1 MGRISGILGVTICFV
16 SPILPV
22 ICSLFMWLL
31 YRLNFAVLVQEVTAL
46 SKVGKV
52 VDIWHAGKMF
62 YTLSTWGLAF
72 GGYV

>member
-1 MGRISGILGVTICFV
+1 MGRISGIFGVTISFL
-16 SPILPV
+16 PTILLV
-22 ICSLFMWLL
+22 ISSFFTWLIDL
-31 YRLNFAVLVQEVTAL
+31 LNFTVLVQEVTAL